1 MKDDKV
7 MLDHGAGGRM
17 SHSLIADIMLPVFD
31 NPVLSRLDDGAILD
45 IDGIRIA
52 FSTDTFTVDPIFF
65 PGGNIGDLAVNGTV
79 NDIAMCG
86 ANPLFLSVGL
96 LIEDGFP
103 MEELKRILRTM
114 GNAADAAGVKI
125 ITGDTKV
132 VPKGAADRIFIN
144 TSGLGLIP
152 EGVEIS
158 CQRAIPGDR
167 IILSG
172 GIAEHGMTVLTRR
185 AGMSFES
192 SIVSDTAPLNHM
204 VARMLSA
211 SRDIHVLRDP
221 TRGGVGTTLNEIA
234 QSSRVGIVIYEDRI
248 PLNPQVEALCEL
260 MGLDPLYIANEGK
273 LVAIVGKD
281 HVKEVLSAMQGDRCG
296 REAAIIGEVVAED
309 PGAVLMKTKIGGTRI
324 VDMLTGEPLPRIC

>member
-1 MKDDKV
+1 MKDDKII
-7 MLDHGAGGRM
+7 LDHGAGGRI
-17 SHSLIADIMLPVFD
+17 SHNLIADVMLPVFD
-31 NPVLSRLDDGAILD
+31 NPVLSQLDDGAILD
-45 IDGIRIA
+45 IDGMRIA

-86 ANPLFLSVGL
+86 ANPLFLSAGL
-96 LIEDGFP
+96 LIEEGFP
-103 MEELKRILRTM
+103 LEELKRILKAM

-152 EGVEIS
+152 EGVKIS
-158 CQRAIPGDR
+158 CRRAMPGDR

-172 GIAEHGMTVLTRR
+172 GIAEHGMTILTRR

-204 VARMLSA
+204 VGRMLSA

-234 QSSRVGIVIYEDRI
+234 SSSRVGIVIYEDRI
-248 PLNPQVEALCEL
+248 PLNSQVEALCEL

-281 HVKEVLSAMQGDRCG
+281 HVEGVLSAMKGDSLG
-296 REAAIIGEVVAED
+296 KDAAIIGEVVAEN
-309 PGAVLMKTKIGGTRI
+309 PGSVLMKTKIGGTRI
-324 VDMLTGEPLPRIC
+324 VAMLTGEPLPRIC

>member
-1 MKDDKV
+1 MKDDKII
-7 MLDHGAGGRM
+7 LDHGAGGRI
-17 SHSLIADIMLPVFD
+17 SHNLITDVMLPVFD
-31 NPVLSRLDDGAILD
+31 NPVLSQLDDGAILD
-45 IDGIRIA
+45 IDGMRIA

-86 ANPLFLSVGL
+86 ANPLFLSAGL
-96 LIEDGFP
+96 LIEEGFP
-103 MEELKRILRTM
+103 LEELKRILKAM
-114 GNAADAAGVKI
+114 GNAADVAGVKI

-152 EGVEIS
+152 EGVKIS
-158 CQRAIPGDR
+158 CHRAMPGDR

-172 GIAEHGMTVLTRR
+172 GIAEHGMTILTRR

-192 SIVSDTAPLNHM
+192 SLVSDTAPLNHM
-204 VARMLSA
+204 VGRMLSA

-234 QSSRVGIVIYEDRI
+234 SSSGVGIVIYEDRI
-248 PLNPQVEALCEL
+248 PINSQVEALCEL

-281 HVKEVLSAMQGDRCG
+281 HVKEVLSAMKGDSLG
-296 REAAIIGEVVAED
+296 KDAAIIGDVVAEN
-309 PGAVLMKTKIGGTRI
+309 PGSVLMKTKIGGTRI

>member
-45 IDGIRIA
+45 IDGMRIA

-96 LIEDGFP
+96 LIEEGFP
-103 MEELKRILRTM
+103 MEELKRILRAM
-114 GNAADAAGVKI
+114 RNAADVAGVKI

-158 CQRAIPGDR
+158 CQRAMPGDR

-204 VARMLSA
+204 VGRMLSA

-234 QSSRVGIVIYEDRI
+234 QSSRVGIAIYEDRI

-281 HVKEVLSAMQGDRCG
+281 HVKEVLSAMKGDRCG

-309 PGAVLMKTKIGGTRI
+309 PGSVLMKTKIGGTRI

>member
-1 MKDDKV
+1 MKDDKII
-7 MLDHGAGGRM
+7 LDHGAGGRI
-17 SHSLIADIMLPVFD
+17 SHNLIADVMLPVFD
-31 NPVLSRLDDGAILD
+31 NPVLSQLDDGAILD
-45 IDGIRIA
+45 IDGMRIA

-86 ANPLFLSVGL
+86 ANPLFLSAGL
-96 LIEDGFP
+96 LIEEGFP
-103 MEELKRILRTM
+103 LEELKRILKAM

-152 EGVEIS
+152 EGVKIS
-158 CQRAIPGDR
+158 CHRAMPGDR

-172 GIAEHGMTVLTRR
+172 GIAEHGMTILTRR

-204 VARMLSA
+204 VGRMLSA

-234 QSSRVGIVIYEDRI
+234 SSSRVGIVIYEDRI
-248 PLNPQVEALCEL
+248 PLNSQVEALCEL

-281 HVKEVLSAMQGDRCG
+281 HVEGVLSAMKGDSLG
-296 REAAIIGEVVAED
+296 KDAAIIGEVVAEN
-309 PGAVLMKTKIGGTRI
+309 PGSVLMKTKIGGTRI
-324 VDMLTGEPLPRIC
+324 VAMLTGEPLPRIC

>member
-1 MKDDKV
+1 MKDDKII
-7 MLDHGAGGRM
+7 LDHGAGGRM
-17 SHSLIADIMLPVFD
+17 SHSLIADIILPVFD
-31 NPVLSRLDDGAILD
+31 NNVLSQLDDGAILD
-45 IDGIRIA
+45 IDGMRIA

-86 ANPLFLSVGL
+86 ANPLFLSAGL

-103 MEELKRILRTM
+103 MAELKRILRAM
-114 GNAADAAGVKI
+114 GNAADEAGVKI

-158 CQRAIPGDR
+158 CHRAIPGDR

-172 GIAEHGMTVLTRR
+172 GIAEHGITILTRR

-204 VARMLSA
+204 VGRMISA

-234 QSSRVGIVIYEDRI
+234 RSSRVGIVIYEDMI
-248 PLNPQVEALCEL
+248 PLNSQVEALCEL

-281 HVKEVLSAMQGDRCG
+281 HVKKVLSAMKGERCG
-296 REAAIIGEVVAED
+296 KDAAIIGEVVAENR
-309 PGAVLMKTKIGGTRI
+309 GSVLMKTKIGGTRI

>member
-1 MKDDKV
+1 MKDDKII
-7 MLDHGAGGRM
+7 LDHGAGGRI
-17 SHSLIADIMLPVFD
+17 SHNLITDVMLTVFD
-31 NPVLSRLDDGAILD
+31 NPVLSQLDDGAILD
-45 IDGIRIA
+45 INGMRIA
-52 FSTDTFTVDPIFF
+52 FSTDTFTVDPVFF

-86 ANPLFLSVGL
+86 ANPLFLSAGL
-96 LIEDGFP
+96 LIEEGFP

-125 ITGDTKV
+125 VTGDTKV

-152 EGVEIS
+152 EGVKIS
-158 CQRAIPGDR
+158 CRRAMPGDG

-172 GIAEHGMTVLTRR
+172 GIAEHGMTILTRR

-192 SIVSDTAPLNHM
+192 SVVSDTAPLNHM
-204 VARMLSA
+204 VGRMLSA

-221 TRGGVGTTLNEIA
+221 TRGGLGTTLNEIA
-234 QSSRVGIVIYEDRI
+234 GSSRVGVVIYEDRI
-248 PLNPQVEALCEL
+248 PINSQVEALCEL

-273 LVAIVGKD
+273 LIAIVAKD
-281 HVKEVLSAMQGDRCG
+281 HVKEVLSAMKGDIRG
-296 REAAIIGEVVAED
+296 KDAAIIGEVVAEN
-309 PGAVLMKTKIGGTRI
+309 PGSVLMKTKIGGTRI

>member
-31 NPVLSRLDDGAILD
+31 NPVLSKLDDGAILD
-45 IDGIRIA
+45 IDGMRIA

-65 PGGNIGDLAVNGTV
+65 PGGSIGDLAVNGTV

-86 ANPLFLSVGL
+86 ANPLFLSVGM
-96 LIEDGFP
+96 LIEEGFP
-103 MEELKRILRTM
+103 MEELKRILRAM

-204 VARMLSA
+204 VGRMLSA

-281 HVKEVLSAMQGDRCG
+281 HVKEVLSAMKGDRCG

-309 PGAVLMKTKIGGTRI
+309 PGSVLMKTKIGGTRI

>member
-45 IDGIRIA
+45 IDGMRIA

-96 LIEDGFP
+96 LIEEGFP
-103 MEELKRILRTM
+103 MEELKRILRAM
-114 GNAADAAGVKI
+114 RNAADVAGVKI

-192 SIVSDTAPLNHM
+192 SIVSDTAPLNHI

-248 PLNPQVEALCEL
+248 PLKPQVEALCEL

-281 HVKEVLSAMQGDRCG
+281 HVKEVLSAMKGDRCG
-296 REAAIIGEVVAED
+296 REAAIIGEVVAEN
-309 PGAVLMKTKIGGTRI
+309 PGSVLMKTKIGGTRI

>member
-31 NPVLSRLDDGAILD
+31 NPVLSKLDDGAILD
-45 IDGIRIA
+45 IDGMRIA

-114 GNAADAAGVKI
+114 GNAADAAGIKI

-172 GIAEHGMTVLTRR
+172 SIAEHGMTVLTRR

-192 SIVSDTAPLNHM
+192 SIMSDTAPLNHM

-273 LVAIVGKD
+273 LIAIVGKD

>member
-1 MKDDKV
+1 MKDEKV

-31 NPVLSRLDDGAILD
+31 NPVLSQLDDGAILD
-45 IDGIRIA
+45 INGMRIA

-103 MEELKRILRTM
+103 MEELKRILRAM

-204 VARMLSA
+204 VGRMLSA

-281 HVKEVLSAMQGDRCG
+281 HVKEVLSAMKGDRCG
-296 REAAIIGEVVAED
+296 REAAIIGEVVAEN
-309 PGAVLMKTKIGGTRI
+309 PGSVLMKTKIGGTRI

>member
-31 NPVLSRLDDGAILD
+31 NPVLSKLDDGAILD
-45 IDGIRIA
+45 IDGMRIA

-65 PGGNIGDLAVNGTV
+65 PGGSIGDLAVNGTV

-86 ANPLFLSVGL
+86 ANPLFLSVGM
-96 LIEDGFP
+96 LIEEGFP
-103 MEELKRILRTM
+103 MEELKRILRAM

-204 VARMLSA
+204 VGRMLSA

-248 PLNPQVEALCEL
+248 PLKPQVEALCEL

-281 HVKEVLSAMQGDRCG
+281 HVKEVLSAMKGDRCG

-309 PGAVLMKTKIGGTRI
+309 PGSVLMKTKIGGTRI

>member
-31 NPVLSRLDDGAILD
+31 NPVLSKLDDGAILD
-45 IDGIRIA
+45 IDGMRIA

-65 PGGNIGDLAVNGTV
+65 PGGSIGDLAVNGTV

-86 ANPLFLSVGL
+86 ANPLFLSVGM

-103 MEELKRILRTM
+103 MEELKRILRAM

-204 VARMLSA
+204 VGRMLSA

-248 PLNPQVEALCEL
+248 PLKPQVEALCEL

-281 HVKEVLSAMQGDRCG
+281 HVKEVLSAMKGDRCG

-309 PGAVLMKTKIGGTRI
+309 PGSVLMKTKIGGTRI

>member
-1 MKDDKV
+1 MKDDKI

-31 NPVLSRLDDGAILD
+31 NPVLSQLDDGAILD
-45 IDGIRIA
+45 IDGVRIA

-103 MEELKRILRTM
+103 MEELKRVLRAM

-158 CQRAIPGDR
+158 CHRAIPGDS
-167 IILSG
+167 ILLSG
-172 GIAEHGMTVLTRR
+172 AIAEHGMTILTRR

-204 VARMLSA
+204 VGRMLSA
-211 SRDIHVLRDP
+211 SREIHVLRDP

-234 QSSRVGIVIYEDRI
+234 ISSRVGIVIYEDMI

-281 HVKEVLSAMQGDRCG
+281 HVKKVLSAMKGDSCG
-296 REAAIIGEVVAED
+296 KDAAIIGEVIAEN
-309 PGAVLMKTKIGGTRI
+309 PGSVLMKTKIGGTRI

>member
-1 MKDDKV
+1 MKDDKI

-31 NPVLSRLDDGAILD
+31 NPVLSQLDDGAILD
-45 IDGIRIA
+45 IDGMRIA

-96 LIEDGFP
+96 LIEEGFP
-103 MEELKRILRTM
+103 MEELKRVLRAM

-125 ITGDTKV
+125 VTGDTKV

-158 CQRAIPGDR
+158 CQRAIPDDR

-204 VARMLSA
+204 VGRMLSA

-281 HVKEVLSAMQGDRCG
+281 HVKEVLSAMKGDRCG
-296 REAAIIGEVVAED
+296 REAAIIGEVVAEN
-309 PGAVLMKTKIGGTRI
+309 PGSVLMKTKIGGTRI

>member
-31 NPVLSRLDDGAILD
+31 NPVLSKLDDGAILD
-45 IDGIRIA
+45 IDGMRIA

-86 ANPLFLSVGL
+86 ANPLFLSVGM

-103 MEELKRILRTM
+103 MEELKRILRAM

-234 QSSRVGIVIYEDRI
+234 QSSRAGIVIYEDRI
-248 PLNPQVEALCEL
+248 PLKPQVEALCEL

-281 HVKEVLSAMQGDRCG
+281 HVKEVLSAMKGDRCG

-309 PGAVLMKTKIGGTRI
+309 PGSVLMKTKIGGTRI

>member
-31 NPVLSRLDDGAILD
+31 NPVLSKLDDGAILD
-45 IDGIRIA
+45 IDGMRIA